1 MYKFLILHHVTIFLT
16 NGFLFWRLS
25 YYDKYSYILFR
36 PYKFWI
42 LHTMMTVQISWR
54 HEIFNCLNKNTMVM
68 YWLSIDSTWFLKHML
83 CRDGWYF
90 DFHSDYSVLLNDLR
104 FLLKLYNI
112 WLCIPY
118 SFSDQ
123 IYWYKSHV
131 IPHSGTCGMYKVSLN
146 DFNKI

>member
-1 MYKFLILHHVTIFLT
+1 MSVSTPIYPIFFRLHIQILYFAWYVTIC
-16 NGFLFWRLS
+16 
-25 YYDKYSYILFR
+25 YYDEFSYILFR
-36 PYKFWI
+36 LYRFWI

-118 SFSDQ
+118 SFSDHF
-123 IYWYKSHV
+123 YWYKSHV
-131 IPHSGTCGMYKVSLN
+131 IPHSDYSRL
-146 DFNKI
+146 